1 MTLKDLTGNGSKDIK
16 IEGIKME
23 DGRVYLRLMTREDT
37 ENIIKWRNSDEVR
50 KQFIYQKT
58 FTKESHEKW
67 IETMIETGRVV
78 QMMIVEFETDKP
90 IGSVYVRDIDME
102 HKKAEY
108 GIFIGELD
116 YLGKGYGTEAAEL
129 MIDYAFEYLGL
140 HKLMLRVYAEN
151 ERAIKSYEKA
161 GFVKEAYLKDD
172 VCVQGKYR
180 DIVLMAIINK
190 EDKEV

>member
-1 MTLKDLTGNGSKDIK
+1 
-16 IEGIKME
+16 ME
-23 DGRVYLRLMTREDT
+23 DGRIYLRLMTKEDT
-37 ENIIKWRNSDEVR
+37 ENIIRWRNCEQVR
-50 KQFIYQKT
+50 SQFIYQKL

-67 IETMIETGRVV
+67 IETMVETGKVV
-78 QMMIVEFETDKP
+78 QMIIVRTEDDKP

-108 GIFIGELD
+108 GIFIGETD
-116 YLGKGYGTEAAEL
+116 CLGMGYGTEAAEL
-129 MIDYAFEYLGL
+129 MTEYAFEYLGL

-172 VCVQGKYR
+172 VFVQGKYR
-180 DIVLMAIINK
+180 DIVLMAILNEK
-190 EDKEV
+190 SCEV

>member
-1 MTLKDLTGNGSKDIK
+1 MD
-16 IEGIKME
+16 
-23 DGRVYLRLMTREDT
+23 DGRIYLRLMTREDT
-37 ENIIKWRNSDEVR
+37 DNIIKWRNSDEVR
-50 KQFIYQKT
+50 SRFIYQKL

-67 IETMIETGRVV
+67 IETMIETGKVV
-78 QMMIVEFETDKP
+78 QMIIVRSEDERP

-108 GIFIGELD
+108 GIFIGETD
-116 YLGKGYGTEAAEL
+116 CMGKGYGTEAAEL
-129 MIDYAFEYLGL
+129 MVQYAFEYLGL
-140 HKLMLRVYAEN
+140 HKIMLRVFAEN

-180 DIVLMAIINK
+180 DIVLMAIFNE

>member
-1 MTLKDLTGNGSKDIK
+1 
-16 IEGIKME
+16 ME
-23 DGRVYLRLMTREDT
+23 DGRIYLRLMTREDT
-37 ENIIKWRNSDEVR
+37 ENIIRWRNCEQVR
-50 KQFIYQKT
+50 SQFIYQKL

-67 IETMIETGRVV
+67 IETMVETGKVV
-78 QMMIVEFETDKP
+78 QMIIVRTEDDKP

-108 GIFIGELD
+108 GIFIGETD
-116 YLGKGYGTEAAEL
+116 CLGMGYGTEAAEL
-129 MIDYAFEYLGL
+129 MTEYAFEYLGL

-172 VCVQGKYR
+172 VFVQGKYR
-180 DIVLMAIINK
+180 DIVLMAILNEK
-190 EDKEV
+190 SCEV